1 MLTRTLAAT
10 VLPRGGRWR
19 AALPSL
25 STVRLRLT
33 ATRQRSLLIQER
45 VDRARAR
52 CNERYGYGRRS

>member
-10 VLPRGGRWR
+10 VLPRGRLR

-25 STVRLRLT
+25 SMVRLRLT
-33 ATRQRSLLIQER
+33 TTRQRSLLVQER
-45 VDRARAR
+45 VDRARTR